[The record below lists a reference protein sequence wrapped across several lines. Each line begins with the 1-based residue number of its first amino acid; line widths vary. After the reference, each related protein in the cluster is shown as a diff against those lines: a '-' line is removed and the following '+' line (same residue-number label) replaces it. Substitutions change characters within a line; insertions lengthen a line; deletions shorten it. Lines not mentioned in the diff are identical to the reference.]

1 MGGGLGYGEGLC
13 SQEVLEKGGASWI
26 GRGFLPMG
34 EKGLPG

>member
-1 MGGGLGYGEGLC
+1 MERGSVGRRFLNRE
-13 SQEVLEKGGASWI
+13 ASWI